1 MDFIIFLSL
10 LIMGG
15 KIAIDSF
22 IIAKVKEI
30 RQLKNITQLQ
40 LSTKLGYSE
49 GFIGN
54 IENPNRS
61 EKYNVRHLNE
71 IAKILGCSPKDFW
84 PEEPI

>member
-1 MDFIIFLSL
+1 
-10 LIMGG
+10 MGG